1 MVRRGEVT
9 PGDGATIERDCHAGK
24 AREEWVPLRP
34 DSFYSEN
41 GIDLRL
47 GTNATG
53 IDARAR
59 EVVLEDGTRVAYDR
73 LLLATGAE
81 PVRLSTPG
89 AELPHVRMLRS
100 LADSRAIIERSAA
113 ARRAVVLGASFIRLE
128 AAARA
133 LAGSAHGRKN
143 SCRTLGRRR
152 AAGPG
157 RGAQHAR
164 ISAEVRRRAVLL
176 EPAL

>member
-9 PGDGATIERDCHAGK
+9 PGDRPDLSKDSLAGK

-73 LLLATGAE
+73 LLLATRAG
-81 PVRLSTPG
+81 PRRLSTPG
-89 AELPHVRMLRS
+89 AEPPHVPMCRF
-100 LADSRAIIERSAA
+100 LADC
-113 ARRAVVLGASFIRLE
+113 L
-128 AAARA
+128 A
-133 LAGSAHGRKN
+133 LDHS
-143 SCRTLGRRR
+143 SPSPPRT
-152 AAGPG
+152 PCF
-157 RGAQHAR
+157 
-164 ISAEVRRRAVLL
+164 
-176 EPAL
+176 

>member
-9 PGDGATIERDCHAGK
+9 PGDRPNLSKDSLAGK

-34 DSFYSEN
+34 DSFYSES

-47 GTNATG
+47 GTNAPG
-53 IDARAR
+53 MDARAR

-113 ARRAVVLGASFIRLE
+113 ARRAVVLGASFIGLE
-128 AAARA
+128 VAAAPRA
-133 LAGSAHGRKN
+133 RDIEVAVVGPRKTPTA
-143 SCRTLGRRR
+143 RHLG
-152 AAGPG
+152 
-157 RGAQHAR
+157 
-164 ISAEVRRRAVLL
+164 
-176 EPAL
+176 